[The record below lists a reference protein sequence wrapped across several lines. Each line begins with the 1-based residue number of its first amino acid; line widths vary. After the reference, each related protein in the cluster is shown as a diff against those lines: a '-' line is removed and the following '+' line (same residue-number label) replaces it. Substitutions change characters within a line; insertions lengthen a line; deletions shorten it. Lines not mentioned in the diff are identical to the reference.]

1 MAVARTWYVS
11 CSPRNPEKIA
21 PELALLARF
30 DGMLWYEKDDLGRNK
45 HQLAFAELL
54 KECETFEGSISAR
67 HPDFSARDR
76 IAPMKTYGFAYEDAQ
91 GRLRITPAGWQL
103 IQGKRVQ
110 ELFLKQMFKWQYPS
124 YQHGGHRRTRHNYLP
139 AEEMNVFPFVITLD
153 LARRLE
159 GLSKREIAA
168 FVLPILHKDEVDEA
182 EKAILQFR
190 EALAALPVGRPRKE
204 HADQV
209 HRERFRKLYADDIR
223 GRRIATREAR
233 RAATTESFIATKMR
247 NSLDIADAAI
257 RYFRATGL
265 FTLEARTDRL
275 VISGFHSQEACQI
288 LDTMT
293 FEPVPFYTNVEQFYE
308 YMGNPEIPLLPWEDK
323 AQLVTKVVALQPDM
337 DRPALL
343 KLSVSELK
351 DLLLTLEE
359 QHKQTTLEGYTVSL
373 QQPSAVPDVVGMFER
388 IRRKEVIDP
397 PLFLEWNTWRALVA
411 LDDYHR
417 AHPNFTMDHDL
428 QPLNCAGG
436 KQADI
441 EVEYNGFVL
450 LVEVTLTGGLRQYEA
465 EGEPVTRHIG
475 EYQLREQRSPKSR
488 TIYGLFIAP
497 TINPTTHNY
506 FYVHLKH
513 LAAPHL
519 GGHVAIIP
527 LTLAQ
532 FVDIFEFA
540 KTRAVFNRRSF
551 HGLLERLVALK
562 DTTADGD
569 QWVAAFPG
577 VIEAWKQESLLSAK
591 EGGQ

>member
-1 MAVARTWYVS
+1 MSVARTWYVS
-11 CSPRNPEKIA
+11 CSPRSPEKIA

-30 DGMLWYEKDDLGRNK
+30 DGVLWYEKDKLGHNK

-54 KECETFEGSISAR
+54 KECETFEGSISAQN
-67 HPDFSARDR
+67 PDFSARDR
-76 IAPMKTYGFAYEDAQ
+76 IAPMKTCGFAHEDAQ
-91 GRLRITPAGWQL
+91 GRMRITPAGWQL
-103 IQGKRVQ
+103 IRGERIQ
-110 ELFLKQMFKWQYPS
+110 ELFLKQMLKWQYPS
-124 YQHGGHRRTRHNYLP
+124 YQHGGHFRTRHNYLP
-139 AEEMNVFPFVITLD
+139 AKQMNVFPFVVTLD
-153 LARRLE
+153 LAWRLE

-168 FVLPILHKDEVDEA
+168 FVLPILHKDQVDKA
-182 EKAILQFR
+182 EKAISQFR
-190 EALAALPVGRPRKE
+190 ESLAAFPGGRPRKE

-209 HRERFRKLYADDIR
+209 HRERFRVLYADDIR
-223 GRRIATREAR
+223 AGRIATREAR
-233 RAATTESFIATKMR
+233 RAATMESFIATKVR

-275 VISGFHSQEACQI
+275 VISDFHRQEADQV

-293 FEPVPFYTNVEQFYE
+293 FEPVPFYADVERFYE
-308 YMGNPEIPLLPWEDK
+308 YMGNPEIPLLPWEDR
-323 AQLVTKVVALQPDM
+323 AQLVAKVMALQPDM
-337 DRPALL
+337 DRPTLL
-343 KLSVSELK
+343 NISISELK
-351 DLLLTLEE
+351 NLLLTLEE

-373 QQPSAVPDVVGMFER
+373 QQPSAVLDIVDMFER

-411 LDDYHR
+411 LNDYHR
-417 AHPNFTMDHDL
+417 AQPNFIMDHDL

-441 EVEYNGFVL
+441 EIEYNGFVL

-475 EYQLREQRSPKSR
+475 EYQLREQRSPKPR
-488 TIYGLFIAP
+488 MTYGLFIAP

-519 GGHVAIIP
+519 GGHVVIIP

-532 FVDIFEFA
+532 FVDIFRFV
-540 KTRAVFNRRSF
+540 KTEGRFSRHAF
-551 HGLLERLVALK
+551 GKLLEQLVMLK
-562 DTTADGD
+562 EHTTDSD
-569 QWVAAFPG
+569 QWVGAFPS
-577 VIEAWKQESLLSAK
+577 VIEAWKQEVLSS
-591 EGGQ
+591 GLN

>member
-1 MAVARTWYVS
+1 MTVARTWYVS
-11 CSPRNPEKIA
+11 CSPRSPEKIA

-30 DGMLWYEKDDLGRNK
+30 DGVAWYEKDELGRKK

-67 HPDFSARDR
+67 HPDFSVRDR
-76 IAPMKTYGFAYEDAQ
+76 IAPMKTYGFAYEDTQ
-91 GRLRITPAGWQL
+91 GRIRITPAGWQL
-103 IQGKRVQ
+103 IRGERVQ

-124 YQHGGHRRTRHNYLP
+124 YQHGGHPRTRHNYLP
-139 AEEMNVFPFVITLD
+139 ADQMNVFPFVVTLD

-190 EALAALPVGRPRKE
+190 EALAALPAGRPRKE
-204 HADQV
+204 HADRM
-209 HRERFRKLYADDIR
+209 HRERFRVLYADDIR
-223 GRRIATREAR
+223 AGRIATREAR
-233 RAATTESFIATKMR
+233 RAATMESFIATKVR

-275 VISGFHSQEACQI
+275 TISGFHCQEADQI

-293 FEPVPFYTNVEQFYE
+293 FEPVPFYTDVERFYE
-308 YMGNPEIPLLPWEDK
+308 YMGNPEIPLLPWEGR
-323 AQLVTKVVALQPDM
+323 AQLVAKVMALQPDM
-337 DRPALL
+337 DRPVLL
-343 KLSVSELK
+343 KLSISELK

-359 QHKQTTLEGYTVSL
+359 QHKQATLEEYIVSI
-373 QQPSAVPDVVGMFER
+373 QQPSAVPDIVEMFER
-388 IRRKEVIDP
+388 ICRKEVIDP

-417 AHPNFTMDHDL
+417 VHPNFTMDHDL
-428 QPLNCAGG
+428 QPLNYAGG

-441 EVEYNGFVL
+441 EIEYNGFVL
-450 LVEVTLTGGLRQYEA
+450 LVEVTLTSGLRQYEA
-465 EGEPVTRHIG
+465 EGEPVTRHVG
-475 EYQLREQRSPKSR
+475 EYQLREQCSPKSR
-488 TIYGLFIAP
+488 MIYGLFIAP

-532 FVDIFEFA
+532 FVDIFQFA
-540 KTRAVFNRRSF
+540 KTEGRFSRHAF
-551 HGLLERLVALK
+551 GKLLERLVTLK
-562 DTTADGD
+562 ESSTDSD
-569 QWVAAFPG
+569 QWIGAFPS
-577 VIEAWKQESLLSAK
+577 VIEAWKQEALSSRLN
-591 EGGQ
+591 